1 MIAGCVSLRITET
14 ARAALESEHHAL
26 KVSTASAEE
35 EKTSLLNRISS
46 LETSHRDNISLLESK
61 SNAYDTL
68 AHDLS
73 TEHQKNVELRRQIS
87 ASEQDLQS
95 ASSKSTNAKYREQA
109 LEQELEQLRRSNDWF
124 SNELKEK
131 AEEHS
136 RFRREKNS
144 RISELQRV
152 NEDLSNTIE
161 ALQRVE
167 TTLRSRLKELEQ
179 KLEDH
184 LQRIQQLQE
193 QAASKDE
200 EFQIELNSANRLAEL
215 MKNSSET
222 EKRRQQELLEELD
235 EVKQAASEEIARIVE
250 ESETEHR
257 EREAAESR
265 VIELETRV
273 EECEGEMQKLRGRTQ
288 GSSPSPQANGYMTPN
303 RQTPLSRLA
312 SPTPGKARG
321 GISMTQ
327 LVSDYNTVKSELDEE
342 QRRNEKLSQTVDD
355 MLSDMENR
363 QPEVA
368 ELREDHARL
377 QAEIGE
383 MGSLIDSIG
392 KERDEAV
399 KDARKQTSLINSK
412 VREGELLRQQLR
424 DLSSQVKVLLMEI
437 HLRDQGQ
444 DEITEQNRLQLER
457 LAQGQVDESE
467 LNDTTATD
475 RFISQN
481 LVTFRNVSELEEQNS
496 KLVTLTRELG
506 QKMEEEEVSKRGA
519 TETARVQQELQE
531 KYERC
536 KDEIKSL
543 VTQSQSYIRERDMF
557 RRMLSHRGQLPAN
570 ADMESIFGESVN
582 GDGPMT
588 PSRRDLVS
596 DVDHPSS
603 TKDLADYA
611 KLLKDMQSHFDAYRQ
626 ETAADRSTLKDQID
640 TLSRNNIQLRGEV
653 NKSNSQ
659 VELTN
664 ERYDMIQANYKMLQS
679 ENAELQKRSHFHAE
693 NTAKLDLRSQQAAED
708 LIEAKGLVDSM
719 RKESAVL
726 KAEKDFW
733 KTVEKRLTDDNQNL
747 QAEQSRLNA
756 MNTDLQR
763 VLNEREFSENDSRR
777 RLQEQVDKLEQDARS
792 AQKRLDNEVEEN
804 KQVLLR
810 REFENQQ
817 NQKRIDDLVSSLGST
832 RETLVSTKTSR
843 DHLQNRVEELMV
855 ELRSAEERLETLRTT
870 STHRHSDQIGSAG
883 ASDSAM
889 ISGNPDRES
898 ELAAEIS
905 ELKRDLDL
913 ARKELENA
921 KSQTAQFKAI
931 SQSSEEE
938 LASLNETQE
947 MYRQE
952 TDRLLEERKTKI
964 EQLTGRLDDTSSEL
978 STSNAEIARL
988 RDAEIEMGRRLDEQS
1003 STYESELSKVK
1014 DSAERYEAAAQFLQ
1028 ADLRS
1033 QTTITQQ
1040 AQSNYEDELVK
1051 HGATAKTLHNLR
1063 NELSQLKIEVLE
1075 SRGELEST
1083 RASLSQNEENWNNLK
1098 DRYERELS
1106 DIRAGRENLQVQ
1118 NGRLHQ
1124 QLEHLSAQISG
1135 LQKHAP
1141 TAEQDAS
1148 TSDTPPLNGSDNS
1161 QEIIKYLRREKE
1173 IVDVQLEISSQ
1184 EGKRVKQQLQYTQ
1197 SQLDEVRLRL
1207 NQQRR
1212 LEEEN
1217 ERSALNHNKLMETLN
1232 ELSTFRESNVTL
1244 RNEARQAQAALASKK
1259 LELEQLQAQMEPL
1272 NLELREV
1279 KGELENALEESRLVT
1294 EDRDRWQQRAQTILQ
1309 KYDRID
1315 PAELEALK
1323 VKIASLEKEREEIG
1337 LSTNALQTRI
1347 EEAEKQ
1353 TALVEEQGNEKL
1365 NDLRQRLRDQ
1375 FKSRDQDMRGKLRDK
1390 DTELQTALQDKGKLE
1405 QQVTSLQS
1413 QMEVTKAERDEAVEK
1428 AAQTTGND
1436 GDGSHS
1442 EEGQVN
1448 ESDDSVNVPEDS
1460 GAIAQAQVAEAQA
1473 KADEAATKLA
1483 GIESQI
1489 HGLQSTIA
1497 NLESQLD
1504 EKQKALDSS
1513 AVELEQLRGRS
1524 GQQNADSA
1532 DPSMVESQL
1541 KALQQQLLDAQK
1553 ANEDLRT
1560 ALATTTSTTDTT
1572 QASEEN
1578 GTQDVVAANAE
1589 DVRAELERRHSQRMT
1604 ELEEDFKKRTDS
1616 MRIQLSRKLAEG
1628 KAEARKTIGEEF
1640 EKKSQTLR
1648 TAHTQEVEALN
1659 ARHQSELDELQRTL
1673 DERFET
1679 YKTEWQAKHTD
1690 QQPAGAGQHEIPQVD
1705 GEGGPLPHLS
1715 EDQSKK
1721 LVASNATIKEMVR
1734 RNILQGIQKTKEAN
1748 AAQVKQDCEQECSKK
1763 LSEMQQKAAKE
1774 KDQAVFMETKRN
1786 ALKVSMAENRGKNV
1800 QAQIEI
1806 VQTAAKDTPEKPVG
1820 EVWAVAKDRKAPQ
1833 GMTTAQKP
1841 AAITNASPNAG
1852 VPAANQAQAPSPQVA
1867 ASAKAE
1873 GTNDTQIVPNDS
1885 KSPSLNPSAQA
1896 FSPTQNQAAVQ
1907 QQPQAPNDSQV
1918 QQKPFPQSQGN
1929 GIPRPV
1935 QSANNPQA
1943 RPPGQPNTAAGR
1955 GNQQSGIP
1963 MARGSI
1969 RGRGRGQSRGA
1980 PQNIDTT
1987 RIQGQ
1992 AAGQGR
1998 GSPTGRAKQ
2007 FVPGNKRPR
2016 DDGGD
2021 GGQGGDGKRIR
2032 GGGGDGGGGGG
2043 GGEQ

>member
-1 MIAGCVSLRITET
+1 MLA
-14 ARAALESEHHAL
+14 
-26 KVSTASAEE
+26 
-35 EKTSLLNRISS
+35 RISS

-73 TEHQKNVELRRQIS
+73 VEHQKNVELRRQIS
-87 ASEQDLQS
+87 ASEQNLQS
-95 ASSKSTNAKYREQA
+95 ASSQSSNAKYREQA

-136 RFRREKNS
+136 KFRREKNS

-161 ALQRVE
+161 ALRRTE

-215 MKNSSET
+215 MKSSSET

-235 EVKQAASEEIARIVE
+235 EVKQSASEEIARVVA

-257 EREAAESR
+257 EREAAENR
-265 VIELETRV
+265 VGELETRV
-273 EECEGEMQKLRGRTQ
+273 EELEGETQKLYGRTQ
-288 GSSPSPQANGYMTPN
+288 GSSPSPQTNGYMTPN

-321 GISMTQ
+321 AISMTQ

-342 QRRNEKLSQTVDD
+342 QRRNQKLSQTIDD

-383 MGSLIDSIG
+383 MGNLIEIIG
-392 KERDEAV
+392 KERDDAV
-399 KDARKQTSLINSK
+399 KDARKQISLINAK
-412 VREGELLRQQLR
+412 AREGELLRQQLR

-437 HLRDQGQ
+437 HLRNQGQ

-457 LAQGQVDESE
+457 LAQGQIDEGE
-467 LNDTTATD
+467 FNDTTATD

-496 KLVTLTRELG
+496 KLVSLTRELG
-506 QKMEEEEVSKRGA
+506 QKMEEEEVSKREA

-557 RRMLSHRGQLPAN
+557 RRMLSHRGQLPPN
-570 ADMESIFGESVN
+570 ADLDSMFGESVN
-582 GDGPMT
+582 GDGPLT
-588 PSRRDLVS
+588 PSRRDPAF
-596 DVDHPSS
+596 DVDHSPS

-640 TLSRNNIQLRGEV
+640 TLSRSNSQLRGEV

-659 VELTN
+659 AELTN

-679 ENAELQKRSHFHAE
+679 ENSELQKRSQFHAE
-693 NTAKLDLRSQQAAED
+693 NTAKLDLRFQQAAEE

-756 MNTDLQR
+756 MNADLQR
-763 VLNEREFSENDSRR
+763 VLNEREFSDNDSRR
-777 RLQEQVDKLEQDARS
+777 RLQEQVDKLEQDKHS
-792 AQKRLDNEVEEN
+792 VQKRLDNEVEEN

-855 ELRSAEERLETLRTT
+855 GLRSAEERLETLRAT
-870 STHRHSDQIGSAG
+870 STGRHSDQIGSAD
-883 ASDSAM
+883 ASNSAT

-898 ELAAEIS
+898 ELAIEVS

-947 MYRQE
+947 IYKQE

-988 RDAEIEMGRRLDEQS
+988 RDAEVEVGRRLDEQKS
-1003 STYESELSKVK
+1003 MYESELSKIK
-1014 DSAERYEAAAQFLQ
+1014 DAAERYEAAAQFLQ

-1051 HGATAKTLHNLR
+1051 HGETAKTLHNMR
-1063 NELSQLKIEVLE
+1063 NESSQLKMEILE
-1075 SRGELEST
+1075 SRGELESA
-1083 RASLSQNEENWNNLK
+1083 RASLAQNEENWNNLK
-1098 DRYERELS
+1098 DGYERELN

-1135 LQKHAP
+1135 LQKHSP
-1141 TAEQDAS
+1141 TAEQDES
-1148 TSDTPPLNGSDNS
+1148 ISDTPLPNSSDNS

-1184 EGKRVKQQLQYTQ
+1184 ESKRVKQQLQYTQ

-1244 RNEARQAQAALASKK
+1244 RNEARQAQAALANKK
-1259 LELEQLQAQMEPL
+1259 SELEQLQAQTEPL

-1315 PAELEALK
+1315 PAELEALN
-1323 VKIASLEKEREEIG
+1323 VKIASLEKEKEE
-1337 LSTNALQTRI
+1337 LESSRNALQIRI
-1347 EEAEKQ
+1347 EVAEKQ
-1353 TALVEEQGNEKL
+1353 TALAEEQGNEKL
-1365 NDLRQRLRDQ
+1365 NDLRQRLREQ
-1375 FKSRDQDMRGKLRDK
+1375 FKARDQDMRGKVRDK
-1390 DTELQTALQDKGKLE
+1390 DAELQIALQDKGTLE
-1405 QQVTSLQS
+1405 QQITSLQS
-1413 QMEVTKAERDEAVEK
+1413 QVEEVIAERDRAVEK
-1428 AAQTTGND
+1428 AAQPTGND
-1436 GDGSHS
+1436 TDGDHS
-1442 EEGQVN
+1442 EDGQVN
-1448 ESDDSVNVPEDS
+1448 ESDNSVNVQEDS
-1460 GAIAQAQVAEAQA
+1460 GATAQVQVAQAQA
-1473 KADEAATKLA
+1473 KASEAANKLVE
-1483 GIESQI
+1483 IEDQI
-1489 HGLQSTIA
+1489 QGLQTTIA
-1497 NLESQLD
+1497 NLESQLG

-1513 AVELEQLRGRS
+1513 AVELEQLRGQS
-1524 GQQNADSA
+1524 VQQRADSA
-1532 DPSMVESQL
+1532 DTSMIEGQL
-1541 KALQQQLLDAQK
+1541 KALQQQLTDAQK

-1560 ALATTTSTTDTT
+1560 ALATTTSSIDTT
-1572 QASEEN
+1572 QASGEN
-1578 GTQDVVAANAE
+1578 STQDVVAANAE
-1589 DVRAELERRHSQRMT
+1589 DIRAELERRHSQRMT
-1604 ELEEDFKKRTDS
+1604 ELEEDFKKRTDG
-1616 MRIQLSRKLAEG
+1616 MRNQLSRKLGEG

-1640 EKKSQTLR
+1640 EQKSQTLQA
-1648 TAHTQEVEALN
+1648 AHTQEVEALN
-1659 ARHQSELDELQRTL
+1659 ARHKRELDEIRRTS

-1679 YKTEWQAKHTD
+1679 YKTEWQAKHKNE
-1690 QQPAGAGQHEIPQVD
+1690 QPVGAAQNEIPQID
-1705 GEGGPLPHLS
+1705 GQGESLPHLS
-1715 EDQSKK
+1715 EEQSKK

-1734 RNILQGIQKTKEAN
+1734 RNIVQGIQKTKEAN
-1748 AAQVKQDCEQECSKK
+1748 AAQVKQECEQECSKK
-1763 LSEMQQKAAKE
+1763 LLEVQQKAAKE
-1774 KDQAVFMETKRN
+1774 KEQAVFMETKRN

-1806 VQTAAKDTPEKPVG
+1806 VQTAAKDTPQRPVG
-1820 EVWAVAKDRKAPQ
+1820 EVWAVAKDKKAPQ
-1833 GMTTAQKP
+1833 GTTTTQKP
-1841 AAITNASPNAG
+1841 AATTAASPNAG
-1852 VPAANQAQAPSPQVA
+1852 VPATNQAQAPSPQVA
-1867 ASAKAE
+1867 ASAKIE
-1873 GTNDTQIVPNDS
+1873 GTNGTQILPNDT
-1885 KSPSLNPSAQA
+1885 KLPFLNPSAQA
-1896 FSPTQNQAAVQ
+1896 FSPTQNQDVGQ
-1907 QQPQAPNDSQV
+1907 QQAQPPNDSLA
-1918 QQKPFPQSQGN
+1918 QQKPASQSQGN

-1935 QSANNPQA
+1935 QPASNSQA
-1943 RPPGQPNTAAGR
+1943 RPPGQPNSAAGR

-1963 MARGSI
+1963 TARGSI
-1969 RGRGRGQSRGA
+1969 RGRGRGQPRGA
-1980 PQNIDTT
+1980 PHNIDTT

-2021 GGQGGDGKRIR
+2021 GGQAGDGKRIR
-2032 GGGGDGGGGGG
+2032 GGGGGG
-2043 GGEQ
+2043 GGEH